1 MGPISS
7 GSRVEGSALGSGTTM
22 HLSGGFGGG
31 LETTR
36 EVGWGG
42 DGGGGRMGNVKGG
55 ILRKMAVL

>member
-42 DGGGGRMGNVKGG
+42 DGGGGENGKR
-55 ILRKMAVL
+55 